1 MSSDYSQTSIA
12 TSVASTNWVDT
23 IVTLHE
29 GSSRQMLSRIVF
41 NNIVA
46 FKKSSFIFNNIV
58 ALISSLLFIKGLVN
72 APLL

>member
-1 MSSDYSQTSIA
+1 
-12 TSVASTNWVDT
+12 
-23 IVTLHE
+23 
-29 GSSRQMLSRIVF
+29 MLRRIVF

-46 FKKSSFIFNNIV
+46 FKKSFFIFNNIV